1 MTDENDKTDHKVPNF
16 DLQNKSVSCDT
27 CIKPYLQVF
36 KCAALAKF
44 GTKGSV
50 LFLLFYNT
58 KPGDI
63 PPYLHF
69 ARAKKIADVT
79 PAFLKMVN
87 GNEDET
93 WLKCRCV
100 CFSFL
105 FAI

>member
-1 MTDENDKTDHKVPNF
+1 
-16 DLQNKSVSCDT
+16 
-27 CIKPYLQVF
+27 
-36 KCAALAKF
+36 LAKF

-50 LFLLFYNT
+50 LFLPLYNT

-69 ARAKKIADVT
+69 SRAKKIADVT

-93 WLKCRCV
+93 WLKCRCG

-105 FAI
+105 FAILRSLIVPSSMCDMILKYSRRALFKKMAGPQTRST